1 MNLQFTPARREKLA
15 DTLYGQILEQIVKG
29 RLQEGARLPSESEI
43 CRAFKVS
50 RPVVR
55 QALLRLQ
62 VDGMIYSRR
71 GSGSF
76 VKHCPPALLTDFAA
90 ASDVAGLLRG
100 FEARMALEPAIAGFA
115 AERAAPEQIESVA
128 EALAAIERAFAAG
141 ENGRDEDF
149 VFHRAI
155 AQATGNE
162 LFTVLFDA
170 MHDIV
175 LRAMELAHRLTK
187 VGSQER
193 RDYVIAEHRQIYAAI
208 ASHDRAGATL
218 LMHYH
223 LLQAKNRTTDSH
235 HQP

>member
-1 MNLQFTPARREKLA
+1 MHLHLTPARREKLA
-15 DTLYGQILEQIVKG
+15 DTLYGQILEQIAIG
-29 RLQEGARLPSESEI
+29 RLAEGDRLPSELEI
-43 CRAFKVS
+43 CRAFNVS

-55 QALLRLQ
+55 EALMRLQ
-62 VDGMIYSRR
+62 VDGLIYSRR

-76 VKHCPPALLTDFAA
+76 VKHRPPALLTDFAA

-100 FEARMALEPAIAGFA
+100 FEARMALEPAIAALA
-115 AERAAPEQIESVA
+115 AERATEVQL
-128 EALAAIERAFAAG
+128 EAVTAALGAIERAFEAG

-149 VFHRAI
+149 AFHRAI
-155 AQATGNE
+155 AEATGNE
-162 LFTVLFDA
+162 LFAVLFDA
-170 MHDIV
+170 MRQFV
-175 LRAMELAHRLTK
+175 LDAMEVAHRLTK

-193 RDYVIAEHRQIYAAI
+193 RDHVLAEHRQIYRAI
-208 ASHDRAGATL
+208 ASRDRDAAAL